1 MNKSIIIVQTNLG
14 FWYLLSDERSESNYS
29 KRIAELP
36 AENMA
41 EAKEIVLAHNSVYL
55 RQKSRTVTSQGS

>member
-55 RQKSRTVTSQGS
+55 RQKSRIVTSQGS

>member
-41 EAKEIVLAHNSVYL
+41 EAKEIVLAHNSVYF

>member
-36 AENMA
+36 AENMV

-55 RQKSRTVTSQGS
+55 RQKSRAVTTQGS